1 MNVEILDETIS
12 DAELENVAGGTG
24 VQCIGILS
32 RLKNLGVEIKTPLV
46 AGNEEN
52 AVSELYG
59 LAGFKGT
66 GGGGDCN
73 YQFVAGTNNK
83 FNFSGCEFYHDKRPN
98 VYKLDG
104 KVISEDEFV
113 KNLAKKLGK

>member
-1 MNVEILDETIS
+1 MNVKFFDETIS

-32 RLKNLGVEIKTPLV
+32 QLKNLGVDIKTPLV
-46 AGNEEN
+46 AGNEEK

-59 LAGFKGT
+59 LAGFTGT
-66 GGGGDCN
+66 GGGDCN
-73 YQFVAGTNNK
+73 YKFVADANNK
-83 FNFSGCEFYHDKRPN
+83 FNFSGCEFYHDKRAN
-98 VYKLDG
+98 VYKLDD